1 MEFGEGEELKV
12 WYKCN
17 VSLVKKTTAVG
28 GLHKVEV
35 GVREPGF
42 CQLPHDLLT
51 YLSPLLYYS

>member
-12 WYKCN
+12 WHKWN
-17 VSLVKKTTAVG
+17 VSLVKKTITIG

-42 CQLPHDLLT
+42 CQLLHDLLT